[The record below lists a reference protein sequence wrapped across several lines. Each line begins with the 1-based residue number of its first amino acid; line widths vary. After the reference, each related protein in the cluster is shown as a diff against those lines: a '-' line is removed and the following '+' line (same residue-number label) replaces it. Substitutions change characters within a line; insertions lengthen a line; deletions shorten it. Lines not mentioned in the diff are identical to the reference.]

1 MSERFQGRVAIVTGG
16 GSGIG
21 AAVAK
26 RLAADGA
33 KMVVVF
39 GRRLSALQ
47 KTVDA
52 IGADH
57 CYAMSVDVSDEEQV
71 KSAIAKVHEMFGTVD
86 ILANMAGI
94 PGPSER
100 VEDYTFADFKKVYSI
115 NVFGTFLTMKY
126 CLPIMQAQHRGAIV
140 NTCSCSG
147 MRGYQL
153 EIGYGS
159 SKFAVMGMTMN
170 AANENGGNGVR
181 INCYAPGWVDTDML
195 DSILSHGRARE
206 RVVRAWRQRGP
217 QVLAYLGREAK
228 LRHLRAA
235 KQQLRAERHLLPG
248 EVQRAHAG
256 GRGVELPLFIKLA
269 VVWQVCFRHQTQQLP
284 MADDG
289 GAVIELAV
297 HSDRQTHERNEI
309 KLRARLQHGGEPL
322 GRGALER
329 LLEKQVAARVAGQP
343 QLGEHRQ
350 LRAIRRCAL
359 HGGDG
364 LLRVERAVSHAQRGR
379 DRAGFE
385 KTVDHDIIT
394 LSKDRRRSNPCLRR
408 RSESRRA
415 LPPRAPPLLRNLHSG
430 KTPFLQS

>member
-47 KTVDA
+47 NTVDA
-52 IGADH
+52 IGADR

-147 MRGYQL
+147 MR
-153 EIGYGS
+153 
-159 SKFAVMGMTMN
+159 
-170 AANENGGNGVR
+170 

-195 DSILSHGRARE
+195 DSILS
-206 RVVRAWRQRGP
+206 Q
-217 QVLAYLGREAK
+217 Y
-228 LRHLRAA
+228 
-235 KQQLRAERHLLPG
+235 
-248 EVQRAHAG
+248 EVTK
-256 GRGVELPLFIKLA
+256 GVHTEKNELKNGTMSRPSTPEEMA
-269 VVWQVCFRHQTQQLP
+269 NVVCFLLSDE
-284 MADDG
+284 ASYVNGANFVCDG
-289 GAVIELAV
+289 G
-297 HSDRQTHERNEI
+297 
-309 KLRARLQHGGEPL
+309 
-322 GRGALER
+322 
-329 LLEKQVAARVAGQP
+329 
-343 QLGEHRQ
+343 
-350 LRAIRRCAL
+350 
-359 HGGDG
+359 
-364 LLRVERAVSHAQRGR
+364 
-379 DRAGFE
+379 
-385 KTVDHDIIT
+385 KT
-394 LSKDRRRSNPCLRR
+394 LN
-408 RSESRRA
+408 
-415 LPPRAPPLLRNLHSG
+415 
-430 KTPFLQS
+430 

>member
-71 KSAIAKVHEMFGTVD
+71 KAAVAKVHEMFGTVD

-100 VEDYTFADFKKVYSI
+100 VEDYTFDDFKKVYSI

-195 DSILSHGRARE
+195 DSILS
-206 RVVRAWRQRGP
+206 Q
-217 QVLAYLGREAK
+217 Y
-228 LRHLRAA
+228 
-235 KQQLRAERHLLPG
+235 
-248 EVQRAHAG
+248 EVTK
-256 GRGVELPLFIKLA
+256 GVHTEKNELKNGTMSRPSTPEEMA
-269 VVWQVCFRHQTQQLP
+269 NVVCFLLSDE
-284 MADDG
+284 ASYVNGANFVCDG
-289 GAVIELAV
+289 G
-297 HSDRQTHERNEI
+297 
-309 KLRARLQHGGEPL
+309 
-322 GRGALER
+322 
-329 LLEKQVAARVAGQP
+329 
-343 QLGEHRQ
+343 
-350 LRAIRRCAL
+350 
-359 HGGDG
+359 
-364 LLRVERAVSHAQRGR
+364 
-379 DRAGFE
+379 
-385 KTVDHDIIT
+385 KT
-394 LSKDRRRSNPCLRR
+394 LN
-408 RSESRRA
+408 
-415 LPPRAPPLLRNLHSG
+415 
-430 KTPFLQS
+430 